1 MKIIERWKIWFIISA
16 IIIIPGI
23 ASLFAWGLNPG
34 IDFSGGTLMEIQFT
48 EKDNIDVN
56 QVRDV
61 FLEKG
66 INNPQIS
73 LTDSKTFMSRSH
85 LIDNEKYKD
94 LVKTLDEKIGKTKE
108 LKLETVGPTVSRDL
122 IKKAVLAVIFALIG
136 IVLYIAWA
144 FRSVPKPLSSWK
156 FGVSAIL
163 ALVHDV
169 LLVVGIFSILGH
181 FFKVEVDNLFITAVL
196 TVIGFSTHDTI
207 VVFDRIRENLRTSSG
222 NLTDIANKSIA
233 ETMNRSLN
241 TSATVFLTLLALLI
255 FGGQSI
261 FWFVLALLVGIVTG
275 TYSSIFNASVIMVL
289 WHRKAKI

>member
-1 MKIIERWKIWFIISA
+1 
-16 IIIIPGI
+16 
-23 ASLFAWGLNPG
+23 
-34 IDFSGGTLMEIQFT
+34 MEIQFT